1 MLTGITKTEKIH
13 LFDDRNLKSL
23 IRVYNWTGQQRQKD
37 IKKKKTKMEES
48 VDFEEVKD
56 RFHSFFKKN
65 NILFRWKWKII
76 LIGRKFERLFIRL

>member
-56 RFHSFFKKN
+56 RFHSFFKKT
-65 NILFRWKWKII
+65 IFYLDGS
-76 LIGRKFERLFIRL
+76 GR